1 MKNDPQNLKPTCNKA
16 VFNVFIARKNERERE
31 SNQGKKNDIQALA
44 NCRNT
49 LYLSLFLRI
58 CYLTSNL
65 HFLRAKRENRT
76 FFSLKNYGYLNLNHL
91 YDPKPNKNTCVRV
104 IFA

>member
-1 MKNDPQNLKPTCNKA
+1 MQQSGFQRLY
-16 VFNVFIARKNERERE
+16 REKNERERE
-31 SNQGKKNDIQALA
+31 SIQGKNDIQALA

-65 HFLRAKRENRT
+65 Y
-76 FFSLKNYGYLNLNHL
+76 FFKN
-91 YDPKPNKNTCVRV
+91 KERK
-104 IFA
+104 